1 MVIWVKTSRTANMAH
16 HPRPST
22 PPVNRDIRSSGMTA
36 LRFGAGMAD
45 IMGACV
51 ANCIPAAV
59 ICTAIRGTVHSWG
72 PELSN
77 LDPRASAMTAAAP
90 AAALPPLI
98 ELDRATVVRGQVKVL
113 HGLSLRI
120 AQGQHTALLGPNGCG
135 KSPFIKL
142 ITRELYPLAQ
152 GDGSVAVKVLG
163 QNRWQVDRLRSQLGI
178 VTGDLSSNLA
188 DMPGLTVEQAVLS
201 GFFASYVV
209 PAFREVTAEMRTR
222 VGETLAMTG
231 ALSLRER
238 AYAELSAGETR
249 RVLIARALVNR
260 PQALLLDEPSMGL
273 APLMVEK
280 VFEVVRTIAS
290 EGVTLLLIEENARLA
305 LETSHRGYVME
316 SGEIILSGPAGDM
329 LHDPKVRAAYLGE
342 SE

>member
-1 MVIWVKTSRTANMAH
+1 M
-16 HPRPST
+16 
-22 PPVNRDIRSSGMTA
+22 
-36 LRFGAGMAD
+36 
-45 IMGACV
+45 
-51 ANCIPAAV
+51 
-59 ICTAIRGTVHSWG
+59 
-72 PELSN
+72 
-77 LDPRASAMTAAAP
+77 
-90 AAALPPLI
+90 I

-135 KSPFIKL
+135 KSTFIKL
-142 ITRELYPLAQ
+142 ITRELYPLAL

-209 PAFREVTAEMRTR
+209 PAFREVTDDMRAR

-260 PQALLLDEPSMGL
+260 PQALLLDEPSTGL
-273 APLMVEK
+273 DLVAREQLVATMRVLAQQGITL
-280 VFEVVRTIAS
+280 VL
-290 EGVTLLLIEENARLA
+290 VTHHIEEIIPEIERVVLLRDGRVQADGTRAELLRSTPLSAVFGGAITVCEQEGRLTA
-305 LETSHRGYVME
+305 Y
-316 SGEIILSGPAGDM
+316 AG
-329 LHDPKVRAAYLGE
+329 
-342 SE
+342 